1 MTESLHTNPPTEQE
15 IKALEHEFQK
25 ELELLKK
32 SVISPKND
40 VIDYAL
46 RKIATL
52 SEEESVQYSS

>member
-1 MTESLHTNPPTEQE
+1 MTESLHTNPPAEQE

-46 RKIATL
+46 RKIAAL